1 MGQNTIRI
9 IFTSPCLSCL
19 CQILHFQI
27 LFLKS
32 RNTVDFQWPS
42 RHILSSL
49 TPKIVSKLNTDT
61 NDLGQQCS
69 SAYQRDFYFRRE
81 KKSKAFYEKYHSKT
95 QEGISGRHSITNIC
109 YFLGGC
115 LSHNFKTQ
123 NCQTQ

>member
-9 IFTSPCLSCL
+9 IFLSPCLSCL
-19 CQILHFQI
+19 SQILHFQI

-42 RHILSSL
+42 RYILSSL

-61 NDLGQQCS
+61 NDLRQQCS
-69 SAYQRDFYFRRE
+69 SAYQRDFYSRR
-81 KKSKAFYEKYHSKT
+81 KKSKAFYEKKITLKHRKVSV
-95 QEGISGRHSITNIC
+95 EDILITNIC
-109 YFLGGC
+109 YLLGGC